1 MGYENGKIELH
12 EMNEEYAFKT
22 VSDFEQ
28 ELKKFLF
35 YVDILWLFIVIKN
48 NYYIYLYIYLLWREI

>member
-35 YVDILWLFIVIKN
+35 YVDIL
-48 NYYIYLYIYLLWREI
+48 